1 LRAAVARKQ
10 WKNITASRRVDGTI
24 EKFLKA
30 LPLMSTQ
37 TQIESFHAKPSV
49 EENSFAEV
57 VFNLPLNEAFTYI
70 IPPQFL
76 GKVQVGMR
84 VLVPFGRRRITGYV
98 VSLSDKWDKPII
110 LKSIADL
117 PDTHPIVSKEILVLT
132 RWLGEYYQSSWGEA
146 IRSALPAG
154 IDDESREVFS
164 VTEQATLQGGSLS
177 KSALNTLAYI
187 RQQGSATL
195 KQCQKGLGKN
205 FSAYTLARLKQDG
218 FLDASHHTKTSK
230 VGYQFIK
237 SVRPT
242 SPLPDEEK
250 IESLLKRSPK
260 QKLLFD
266 LIKKK
271 EISLPEL
278 QTKIPKCQAAL
289 RGLKE
294 KNLVEIFTDKKERE
308 AFVAEGTLTQPFGA
322 SLTFTPGQKAVFE
335 KLNIAIE
342 VGKFESFLLHGVT
355 GSGKTEIY
363 IRCIQRILEIG
374 KTAIMMVP
382 EISLTPQTVERFR
395 QRFGDRVAIL
405 HSGLSQTERYLEWKK
420 IRDEKVSIAVGAR
433 SAVFA
438 PFKNLGIIVID
449 EEHDGS
455 YKQDSNPRYHA
466 RDTAVMRARSLNAI
480 VVMGSA
486 TPSLEST
493 QNTRLGK
500 YQYLSLDSRVG
511 ERMLPLVS
519 LVDMKRE
526 RKEFKNFSMLS
537 GTLRSAIRDR
547 LSRNEQIF
555 LFLNRRGT
563 ARFVFCPDCGYVL
576 ECAHCSVTLT
586 FHGKEDRLLCHYC
599 NFTARMPNSCVECHG
614 EVIRFSG
621 FGTQKL
627 EEEVLKNFS
636 GARVTRLDRD
646 TTRGR
651 NAFADMHRNMNAGNI
666 DILIGTQMITKG
678 HDFPNV
684 TLVGVVHADLS
695 LNIPDFRSCE
705 RSFQLMTQVAGRA
718 GRGEV
723 PGRVIIQTNNPEHYM
738 YEFVR
743 EHDVNAFHE
752 RELKLRQQLNY
763 PPFTRLIAIEIVSA
777 NESLGQ
783 NTAAK
788 IGRAL
793 TRQPRLGVEILGPS
807 KAALYQIQNKFRWH
821 LILRGQSM
829 QALQG
834 VLENCREL
842 NELRSTSSGKFKIS
856 IDVDPFNLL

>member
-1 LRAAVARKQ
+1 
-10 WKNITASRRVDGTI
+10 
-24 EKFLKA
+24 
-30 LPLMSTQ
+30 MSTQ
-37 TQIESFHAKPSV
+37 TQIKSFNEKSSGDEKP
-49 EENSFAEV
+49 FAEV
-57 VFNLPLNEAFTYI
+57 VFNLPLKGAFTYI

-76 GKVQVGMR
+76 GKVMIGMR

-98 VSLSDKWDKPII
+98 VNLADKWDKPIT
-110 LKSIADL
+110 LKNIADL
-117 PDTHPIVSKEILVLT
+117 PDTEPIVSTEILNLT

-154 IDDESREVFS
+154 IDDESREVFT
-164 VTEQATLQGGSLS
+164 VAEQANMHDGSLS
-177 KSALNTLAYI
+177 KSALNTLAFI

-218 FLDASHHTKTSK
+218 LLDASHQTRTSK
-230 VGYQFIK
+230 VSHQFIK
-237 SVRPT
+237 FARLAN
-242 SPLPDEEK
+242 PLPDKKE
-250 IESLLKRSPK
+250 IEHLLKRSPN
-260 QKLLFD
+260 QKLVFD
-266 LIKKK
+266 LIKQK

-278 QTKIPKCQAAL
+278 QTQIPKSQAAL

-294 KNLVEIFTDKKERE
+294 KNLVEVFTEKKERE
-308 AFVAEGTLTQPFGA
+308 TFVAEGAMTQPFGT
-322 SLTFTPGQKAVFE
+322 SLTFTPGQKTVFDE
-335 KLNIAIE
+335 LNKAIE
-342 VGKFESFLLHGVT
+342 AERFESFLLHGVT

-363 IRCIQRILEIG
+363 IRCIQRILEMG

-466 RDTAVMRARSLNAI
+466 RDTAVMRARSLNAV

-500 YQYLSLDSRVG
+500 YQYLSLESRVG
-511 ERMLPLVS
+511 ERMLPIVN
-519 LVDMKRE
+519 LVDMIRE
-526 RKEFKNFSMLS
+526 RKEFKNFAMLS

-586 FHGKEDRLLCHYC
+586 FHGKEDRLRCHYC

-627 EEEVLKNFS
+627 EEEVLKNFP

-651 NAFADMHRNMNAGNI
+651 DSFADMHRNMHAGNI

-705 RSFQLMTQVAGRA
+705 RSFQLLTQVAGRA
-718 GRGEV
+718 GRGQV
-723 PGRVIIQTNNPEHYM
+723 PGRVMIQTNNPDHYM
-738 YEFVR
+738 FEFVR

-752 RELKLRQQLNY
+752 KELKLRQMLNY
-763 PPFTRLIAIEIVSA
+763 PPFTRLVAIELVSE
-777 NESLGQ
+777 NEELGQ
-783 NTAAK
+783 TTAAK
-788 IGRAL
+788 LGQAL
-793 TRQPRLGVEILGPS
+793 NRHATSGLDILGPS
-807 KAALYQIQNKFRWH
+807 KAALYQIQNKYRWH
-821 LILRGQSM
+821 IILRGQSM
-829 QALQG
+829 NALQS
-834 VLENCREL
+834 VLANCQKL
-842 NELRSTSSGKFKIS
+842 NDLKSASGGKIKIS